1 LSWEADALPTELLPR
16 GGVILADGW
25 PVWRTRRLLTME
37 AQLQESG
44 LPTTIV
50 IGTLAQCSTRRVVAD
65 GRERVSGGSKVIN
78 RLIAMLSGAALL
90 GAVFATPNVTRAGS
104 PTWYVGPNTHVS
116 GGSCEDPDFSP
127 DGVNDQDEVQAAVD
141 AATAGD
147 TIILC
152 EGTFF
157 FEDQVSIGIDLTFIG
172 AGEEGTVIDGQD
184 TTRLFN
190 STANLTLESMTLQ
203 DANSTAMND
212 CISLYEDGGAVCVN
226 GTASLRSTQ
235 FLNNYSDDY
244 GGAVAAGEVR
254 IASSVFTGNEA
265 KSLGGAVAT
274 EELSGAESAI
284 DMSVFSDNIAA
295 GIIGQGDGG
304 AVWTSS
310 LDMLT
315 ISRSQFT
322 GNQADDDGGAVA
334 ARNLNV
340 ARSRG
345 NVFRANVAGDLGG
358 ALYVRS
364 SRRSDAAKLKR
375 ANRFYRNQSAKRSAS
390 DIFVDRSSGEGGPP

>member
-1 LSWEADALPTELLPR
+1 
-16 GGVILADGW
+16 
-25 PVWRTRRLLTME
+25 ME
-37 AQLQESG
+37 AQPQESG

-65 GRERVSGGSKVIN
+65 SHERDSGGSEVIN
-78 RLIAMLSGAALL
+78 RVIAILSGAALL

-116 GGSCEDPDFSP
+116 GGSCDDPDFSTNES
-127 DGVNDQDEVQAAVD
+127 NDNEEVQDAVD

-152 EGTFF
+152 EGEYLFT
-157 FEDQVSIGIDLTFIG
+157 DQVGIVIDLTFIG

-203 DANSTAMND
+203 DANSTGMND
-212 CISLYEDGGAVCVN
+212 CISGYEDGGAVCVH
-226 GTASLRSTQ
+226 GTASLRSTR
-235 FLNNYSDDY
+235 FLNNYSSEW

-265 KSLGGAVAT
+265 PGPGGAVVT
-274 EELSGAESAI
+274 EELSGAESVI
-284 DMSVFSDNIAA
+284 DRSVFSDNTAV
-295 GIIGQGDGG
+295 GGDGDGG
-304 AVWTSS
+304 AVWTS
-310 LDMLT
+310 LNDVPT

-322 GNQADDDGGAVA
+322 GNQAYDDGGAVVA
-334 ARNLNV
+334 SNLNV

-364 SRRSDAAKLKR
+364 NRRSDAAILKR
-375 ANRFYRNQSAKRSAS
+375 ANRFYRNQSARRSAS
-390 DIFVDRSSGEGGPP
+390 DIFFDRSSEMGGGG

>member
-1 LSWEADALPTELLPR
+1 
-16 GGVILADGW
+16 
-25 PVWRTRRLLTME
+25 
-37 AQLQESG
+37 
-44 LPTTIV
+44 
-50 IGTLAQCSTRRVVAD
+50 VAD
-65 GRERVSGGSKVIN
+65 GRERDSGGSEVIN
-78 RLIAMLSGAALL
+78 RVIAILSGAALL
-90 GAVFATPNVTRAGS
+90 GAIFATPNVTRAGS
-104 PTWYVGPNTHVS
+104 PTWYVGPNTHDS

-157 FEDQVSIGIDLTFIG
+157 FEEQVSIGIDLTFIG

-203 DANSTAMND
+203 DAKSTGMFN
-212 CISLYEDGGAVCVN
+212 CIGGWADGGAVCVN
-226 GTASLRSTQ
+226 GTASLRSTR
-235 FLNNYSDDY
+235 FLNNYSDEY

-254 IASSVFTGNEA
+254 ITSSVFTGNEA
-265 KSLGGAVAT
+265 KYDGGAVVT
-274 EELSGAESAI
+274 EVLSGAESAI

-295 GIIGQGDGG
+295 EGDGG
-304 AVWTSS
+304 AVWTSGS
-310 LDMLT
+310 DMLT

-334 ARNLNV
+334 ARDLNV

-345 NVFRANVAGDLGG
+345 NLFRANVAGDLGG
-358 ALYVRS
+358 ALYVYS
-364 SRRSDAAKLKR
+364 NRRSDAAKLKR

-390 DIFVDRSSGEGGPP
+390 DIFVNRSSGGGGEG

>member
-1 LSWEADALPTELLPR
+1 
-16 GGVILADGW
+16 
-25 PVWRTRRLLTME
+25 ME

-50 IGTLAQCSTRRVVAD
+50 IGTIAKCSARRVVAD
-65 GRERVSGGSKVIN
+65 GRERDRGGSEVIN
-78 RLIAMLSGAALL
+78 RVIAILSGAALL

-127 DGVNDQDEVQAAVD
+127 DGLNDQDEVQAAVD

-172 AGEEGTVIDGQD
+172 AGEESTVIDGQD

-203 DANSTAMND
+203 DANSADMPD
-212 CISLYEDGGAVCVN
+212 CISGYEDGGAVCVN
-226 GTASLRSTQ
+226 GTASLRSTR

-265 KSLGGAVAT
+265 KNYAGAVVT
-274 EELSGAESAI
+274 ELLSGAESAI
-284 DMSVFSDNIAA
+284 DRSVFSDNIA
-295 GIIGQGDGG
+295 GEGDGG
-304 AVWTSS
+304 AVWTSPR
-310 LDMLT
+310 DVPT

-334 ARNLNV
+334 VFNLNV
-340 ARSRG
+340 AQSTR
-345 NVFRANVAGDLGG
+345 NLFRTNVAGGLGG
-358 ALYVRS
+358 ALYMYS
-364 SRRSDAAKLKR
+364 NRRSDAARLKR

-390 DIFVDRSSGEGGPP
+390 DIFVNRSSYMDGPP

>member
-1 LSWEADALPTELLPR
+1 
-16 GGVILADGW
+16 
-25 PVWRTRRLLTME
+25 M
-37 AQLQESG
+37 
-44 LPTTIV
+44 
-50 IGTLAQCSTRRVVAD
+50 AD
-65 GRERVSGGSKVIN
+65 GRERDSGGSEVIN
-78 RLIAMLSGAALL
+78 RVIAILSGAALL
-90 GAVFATPNVTRAGS
+90 GAIFATPNVTRAGS

-157 FEDQVSIGIDLTFIG
+157 FEEQVSIGIDLTFIG

-203 DANSTAMND
+203 DANSTGMND
-212 CISLYEDGGAVCVN
+212 CSDANWRDGGAVCVN

-235 FLNNYSDDY
+235 FLNNYSAEY

-254 IASSVFTGNEA
+254 IARSVFTGNVA
-265 KSLGGAVAT
+265 KNNGGAVAT
-274 EELSGAESAI
+274 ESLSGAESAI

-295 GIIGQGDGG
+295 EDDGG
-304 AVWTSS
+304 AVWTSER
-310 LDMLT
+310 DMLT

-322 GNQADDDGGAVA
+322 GNQADDDGGAVVA
-334 ARNLNV
+334 FDLNV

-345 NVFRANVAGDLGG
+345 NLFRANVAGDLGG
-358 ALYVRS
+358 ALYVHSNRP
-364 SRRSDAAKLKR
+364 SDAAKLKR

-390 DIFVDRSSGEGGPP
+390 DIFVNRSSGGGGEG

>member
-1 LSWEADALPTELLPR
+1 
-16 GGVILADGW
+16 
-25 PVWRTRRLLTME
+25 ME

-65 GRERVSGGSKVIN
+65 SRERVSGGSKVIN
-78 RLIAMLSGAALL
+78 RLIVILSGAALL

-116 GGSCEDPDFSP
+116 GGSCDDPDFSTNES
-127 DGVNDQDEVQAAVD
+127 NDNEEVQDAVD

-152 EGTFF
+152 EGEYLFT
-157 FEDQVSIGIDLTFIG
+157 DQVSIEIDLTFIG

-203 DANSTAMND
+203 DANSTGMDD
-212 CISLYEDGGAVCVN
+212 CINTWEDGGAVCVN
-226 GTASLRSTQ
+226 GTASLRSTR
-235 FLNNYSDDY
+235 FLNNYSGEY

-254 IASSVFTGNEA
+254 IASSVFTGNEG
-265 KSLGGAVAT
+265 LYVGGAVAT
-274 EELSGAESAI
+274 EALSGAESVI
-284 DMSVFSDNIAA
+284 DRSVFSDNTSVE
-295 GIIGQGDGG
+295 GDGG

-364 SRRSDAAKLKR
+364 NRRPDAARLKR

-390 DIFVDRSSGEGGPP
+390 DIFVDRSSGGGGEG

>member
-1 LSWEADALPTELLPR
+1 
-16 GGVILADGW
+16 
-25 PVWRTRRLLTME
+25 ME

-44 LPTTIV
+44 LPTTIF
-50 IGTLAQCSTRRVVAD
+50 IGTIAKCSARRVVAD
-65 GRERVSGGSKVIN
+65 GRERDSGGSEVIN
-78 RLIAMLSGAALL
+78 RVIAILSGAALL

-157 FEDQVSIGIDLTFIG
+157 FEEQVSIVIDLTFIG

-184 TTRLFN
+184 TTRLFK

-203 DANSTAMND
+203 DANTTGMND
-212 CISLYEDGGAVCVN
+212 CFGYEDGGAVCVY
-226 GTASLRSTQ
+226 GTASLRSTR
-235 FLNNYSDDY
+235 FLNNYSPDY

-265 KSLGGAVAT
+265 QSNGGAVVT
-274 EELSGAESAI
+274 ETLGGVESAI
-284 DMSVFSDNIAA
+284 DRSVFSDNIA
-295 GIIGQGDGG
+295 GDDGG
-304 AVWTSS
+304 AVWTSEN
-310 LDMLT
+310 DMLT

-322 GNQADDDGGAVA
+322 GNQAEDDGGAVLA
-334 ARNLNV
+334 FNLNV
-340 ARSRG
+340 ARSIR

-358 ALYVRS
+358 ALYVS
-364 SRRSDAAKLKR
+364 SNRPSDAARLKR

-390 DIFVDRSSGEGGPP
+390 DIFVNRSSGGGGGG

>member
-1 LSWEADALPTELLPR
+1 
-16 GGVILADGW
+16 
-25 PVWRTRRLLTME
+25 M
-37 AQLQESG
+37 
-44 LPTTIV
+44 
-50 IGTLAQCSTRRVVAD
+50 AD
-65 GRERVSGGSKVIN
+65 GRERDSGGSEVIN
-78 RLIAMLSGAALL
+78 RVIAILSGAALL
-90 GAVFATPNVTRAGS
+90 GAIFATPNVTRAGS

-157 FEDQVSIGIDLTFIG
+157 FEEQVSIGIDLTFIG

-203 DANSTAMND
+203 DANSTGMND
-212 CISLYEDGGAVCVN
+212 CSDANWRDGGAVCVN

-235 FLNNYSDDY
+235 FLNNYSAEY

-254 IASSVFTGNEA
+254 ITSSVFTGNEA
-265 KSLGGAVAT
+265 QLIGGAVVT
-274 EELSGAESAI
+274 EPFPGEAFDAAHFIET
-284 DMSVFSDNIAA
+284 SVFSGNIAS
-295 GIIGQGDGG
+295 GEGG
-304 AVWTSS
+304 AVWSTNGP
-310 LDMLT
+310 LT
-315 ISRSQFT
+315 ISRSQFI
-322 GNQADDDGGAVA
+322 GNEAGSDGGAVW
-334 ARNLNV
+334 ARDLNV
-340 ARSRG
+340 AQSRR
-345 NVFRANVAGDLGG
+345 NLFRTNVAGDLGG
-358 ALYVRS
+358 ALYMYS
-364 SRRSDAAKLKR
+364 NRRSDAARLKR

-390 DIFVDRSSGEGGPP
+390 DIFVDQSSGMGGPP

>member
-1 LSWEADALPTELLPR
+1 
-16 GGVILADGW
+16 
-25 PVWRTRRLLTME
+25 
-37 AQLQESG
+37 
-44 LPTTIV
+44 
-50 IGTLAQCSTRRVVAD
+50 VAD
-65 GRERVSGGSKVIN
+65 GRERVSGGSEVIN
-78 RLIAMLSGAALL
+78 RVIAILSGAALL
-90 GAVFATPNVTRAGS
+90 GAIFATPNVTRAGS
-104 PTWYVGPNTHVS
+104 PTWYVGPNTHAS

-157 FEDQVSIGIDLTFIG
+157 FEEQVSIEIDLIFIG

-203 DANSTAMND
+203 DANSTDMPD
-212 CISLYEDGGAVCVN
+212 CISDYEDGGAVCVN
-226 GTASLRSTQ
+226 GTASLRSTR

-265 KSLGGAVAT
+265 KNYAGAVVT
-274 EELSGAESAI
+274 ELLSGAESAI
-284 DMSVFSDNIAA
+284 DRSVFSDNIA
-295 GIIGQGDGG
+295 GEGDGG
-304 AVWTSS
+304 AVWAGPG
-310 LDMLT
+310 DVLT

-334 ARNLNV
+334 AFDLNI

-345 NVFRANVAGDLGG
+345 NLFRANVAGDLGG

-364 SRRSDAAKLKR
+364 NRRSDAAKLKR
-375 ANRFYRNQSAKRSAS
+375 ANRFSRNQSAKRSAS
-390 DIFVDRSSGEGGPP
+390 DIFVDRSSVWGGGG

>member
-1 LSWEADALPTELLPR
+1 MPDTQGR
-16 GGVILADGW
+16 G
-25 PVWRTRRLLTME
+25 R
-37 AQLQESG
+37 
-44 LPTTIV
+44 
-50 IGTLAQCSTRRVVAD
+50 
-65 GRERVSGGSKVIN
+65 GRERDSGGTEVIN
-78 RLIAMLSGAALL
+78 RAIAILSGVALL
-90 GAVFATPNVTRAGS
+90 VAVFATPNVTRAGS
-104 PTWYVGPNTHVS
+104 PTWYVGPNTNVF
-116 GGSCEDPDFSP
+116 GGSCEDPDYKT

-157 FEDQVSIGIDLTFIG
+157 FEEQVSIGIDLTFIG

-203 DANSTAMND
+203 DANSTDMLD
-212 CISLYEDGGAVCVN
+212 CIETWEDGGAVCVN

-235 FLNNYSDDY
+235 FLNNYSDDF

-254 IASSVFTGNEA
+254 ITSSVFTGNEA
-265 KSLGGAVAT
+265 KRYGGAVVT
-274 EELSGAESAI
+274 EVLIGAESVI
-284 DMSVFSDNIAA
+284 DMSVFSDNFS
-295 GIIGQGDGG
+295 GVDGG
-304 AVWTSS
+304 AVWTSF

-322 GNQADDDGGAVA
+322 GNQAYDDGGAVA
-334 ARNLNV
+334 ARGLNV

-345 NVFRANVAGDLGG
+345 NVFRVNVAGDLGG
-358 ALYVRS
+358 ALYVRLN
-364 SRRSDAAKLKR
+364 RPSDAARFKR
-375 ANRFYRNQSAKRSAS
+375 ANKFFRNQSSTRSAS
-390 DIFVDRSSGEGGPP
+390 DIFVDRSGDGDG

>member
-1 LSWEADALPTELLPR
+1 
-16 GGVILADGW
+16 
-25 PVWRTRRLLTME
+25 ME

-44 LPTTIV
+44 LPTTIF
-50 IGTLAQCSTRRVVAD
+50 IGTIAKCSARRVVAD
-65 GRERVSGGSKVIN
+65 GRERDSGGSEVIN
-78 RLIAMLSGAALL
+78 RVIAILSGAALL
-90 GAVFATPNVTRAGS
+90 GAIFATPNVTRAGS

-157 FEDQVSIGIDLTFIG
+157 FEEQVSIGIDLTFIG
-172 AGEEGTVIDGQD
+172 AGEEDTVIDGQD

-203 DANSTAMND
+203 DANSTDMND
-212 CISLYEDGGAVCVN
+212 CIDNYEDGGAVCVD
-226 GTASLRSTQ
+226 GTASLRSTR
-235 FLNNYSDDY
+235 FLNNYSDDW

-254 IASSVFTGNEA
+254 IARSVFTGNVA
-265 KSLGGAVAT
+265 KNNGGAVAT
-274 EELSGAESAI
+274 ESLSGAESAI

-295 GIIGQGDGG
+295 EDDGG
-304 AVWTSS
+304 AVWTSER
-310 LDMLT
+310 DMLT

-322 GNQADDDGGAVA
+322 GNQADDDGGAVVA
-334 ARNLNV
+334 FDLNV

-345 NVFRANVAGDLGG
+345 NLFRANVAGDLGG
-358 ALYVRS
+358 ALYVHS
-364 SRRSDAAKLKR
+364 NRRSDAAKLKR

-390 DIFVDRSSGEGGPP
+390 DVFVDRSSGGGGEG